1 MYEPAGRQFPY
12 LAFLWPAF
20 AAASASEMAAFAAKQ
35 FADFAVGPGGPPAQE
50 PKWATPHKIAL
61 ELETVRLRDFSV
73 GAGDTPVLLCL
84 PLALHGGAIADLAP
98 GHSLVAALRQAGIRR
113 LFAADWRTARPEMRL
128 LGIDD
133 YLAALNVLVDEI
145 GGPVDLAGLCQ
156 GGWMALLY
164 AARFPAKVRKLV
176 LAGAP
181 IDIDAAPSTLSTLA
195 GTSPLEVF
203 RELARLGDGIVPGR
217 KVLKFWGV
225 ETPTTEEIR
234 QVLQIDGSTD
244 PDALARLEI
253 SFRNWYAWTIDL
265 PGTYFLEVVEK
276 LYKRNELAT
285 GSFVALGQRIDLAA
299 IKSPVLLF
307 AAGDDELVAP
317 EQLFAVEHLVGTAA
331 GSIKKITSPCRHVAL
346 FMGKTVLNE
355 VWPNIVRWLREPTVI
370 APQEAQK
377 RVLERVK

>member
-35 FADFAVGPGGPPAQE
+35 FTDFAVGAGGPPAQE

-98 GHSLVAALRQAGIRR
+98 GHSLVAALRQAGIPR

-133 YLAALNVLVDEI
+133 YLATLNVLVDEI

-181 IDIDAAPSTLSTLA
+181 IDIDAAPSALSILA
-195 GTSPLEVF
+195 GTTPLEAF

-225 ETPTTEEIR
+225 ENPTTKEIR
-234 QVLQIDGSTD
+234 EVYRSMDRPIRTLWRGSK
-244 PDALARLEI
+244 ARSGTGTRGPSTSREPI
-253 SFRNWYAWTIDL
+253 FSRSWKSSTSATSSP
-265 PGTYFLEVVEK
+265 PGVSLH
-276 LYKRNELAT
+276 
-285 GSFVALGQRIDLAA
+285 SGQRIDLAA

-307 AAGDDELVAP
+307 AAADDELVAP

-355 VWPNIVRWLREPTVI
+355 VWPDIVRWLHEPTVI
-370 APQEAQK
+370 APQAAQ
-377 RVLERVK
+377 RRALERVK